1 MTRIFTFLA
10 ALMLAAAGAVAETVT
25 ASGTIVTKP
34 VSLPSQS
41 IYELRTQTAIDIE
54 YTQSATVKAELEA
67 PANLFE
73 YIKIE
78 ASNSVLSVRYK
89 DNTQIRNS
97 KKTPKLR
104 ISAPSVRT
112 FRTNSAGDIK
122 IMTDLT
128 NSSTIQLIV
137 NSAGYIKAKNIDCTE
152 CKLTS
157 NSAGDIEVENIKANS
172 VSAIANSAGDVKISS
187 AIAKNAA
194 RFNSNSAGDIDCSNV
209 VATILEASSSSSGD
223 IKIKKANVD
232 NLTAL
237 SFSAGDISISG
248 INATSLKATS
258 GSSGD
263 ISLSGNCQNAVL
275 TASSASSIMAGSLK
289 TLIVN
294 ASCQSSSS
302 SITCH
307 ALERCEASVVKGA
320 SFKNTASGATVIK

>member
-137 NSAGYIKAKNIDCTE
+137 NSAG
-152 CKLTS
+152 
-157 NSAGDIEVENIKANS
+157 
-172 VSAIANSAGDVKISS
+172 
-187 AIAKNAA
+187 
-194 RFNSNSAGDIDCSNV
+194 
-209 VATILEASSSSSGD
+209 
-223 IKIKKANVD
+223 
-232 NLTAL
+232 
-237 SFSAGDISISG
+237 DISISG